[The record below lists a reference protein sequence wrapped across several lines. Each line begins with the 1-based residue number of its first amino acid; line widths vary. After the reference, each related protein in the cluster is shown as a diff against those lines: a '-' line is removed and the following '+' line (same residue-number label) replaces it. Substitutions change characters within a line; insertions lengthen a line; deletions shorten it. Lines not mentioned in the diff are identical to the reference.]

1 LGCVIVHLTD
11 EASFNE
17 YRITNDIINSIMD
30 MDVKKFLRERADHI
44 KRHKFLE
51 QRDKEIINS

>member
-1 LGCVIVHLTD
+1 
-11 EASFNE
+11 
-17 YRITNDIINSIMD
+17 MD